1 MRKILIVLAIVL
13 GLSASASAQSFG
25 VKLLGVQYNTF
36 DPGRGT
42 GLQIALSTLFIDT
55 TLEVNLILGREYL
68 SDDRKL
74 SLYYG
79 AGAHVGFLGFFG
91 FGGAFGVG
99 AHGVIGLE
107 YLLQPSTSIGVSLHP
122 GVTFYLG
129 SPVLVLPHIGGGLF
143 VNFKI

>member
-42 GLQIALSTLFIDT
+42 GLQVALSTLFFSFD
-55 TLEVNLILGREYL
+55 LEVNYIIGRETI
-68 SDDRKL
+68 SDDRKF
-74 SLYYG
+74 SLFYG
-79 AGAHVGFLGFFG
+79 AGAHAGFLGFFSFGAIG
-91 FGGAFGVG
+91 FG
-99 AHGVIGLE
+99 AHGIVGLE
-107 YLLQPSTSIGVSLHP
+107 YLIQPSTSIGVSLHP
-122 GVTFYLG
+122 GISFYTQG
-129 SPVLVLPHIGGGLF
+129 FGVLPYFGGGLF